1 MLPFG
6 IGFSEVL
13 LILVV
18 VLLVVGPSR
27 LPDMARTLGKGMRTV
42 RRAGRD
48 LRDAIDTDDLRQQ
61 VYQPI
66 RQWQREQDEA
76 DAELLAEEAREHAA
90 TRAKAAPAKAA
101 PEKAAPAPAA
111 PEPPALAPPA
121 PDAVAAHDDDE
132 DEGPGIVARDPLA
145 ALRKAPAQ
153 PGQGKP
159 GGDDEPA

>member
-1 MLPFG
+1 MLPSG

-27 LPDMARTLGKGMRTV
+27 LPDLARSLGKGMRAV

-76 DAELLAEEAREHAA
+76 DAELLAEEAREHEAA
-90 TRAKAAPAKAA
+90 RAKKAAAKARPAAAQPAAPAL
-101 PEKAAPAPAA
+101 PAPAPEVPSGPAA
-111 PEPPALAPPA
+111 A
-121 PDAVAAHDDDE
+121 PDAEADDDHDE
-132 DEGPGIVARDPLA
+132 EGPAIVARDPGRA
-145 ALRKAPAQ
+145 CAPW
-153 PGQGKP
+153 PRP
-159 GGDDEPA
+159 RGGEAG